1 MAFLDITA
9 EEQAAMGNRP
19 TIINQSS
26 GMFIIPPRNK
36 VLKIARHGF
45 GYRNPVKISRRTLRP
60 SSDAT
65 SGDAE
70 VSVPDVGVPIPP
82 EAEVALREALSELVP
97 HMGDRPFV
105 RTRICWYCD
114 T

>member
-9 EEQAAMGNRP
+9 EEQAAMEDRP
-19 TIINQSS
+19 TIINMSN

-36 VLKIARHGF
+36 ILKIARHGF
-45 GYRNPVKISRRTLRP
+45 GYRNLVKIPRRTLRP
-60 SSDAT
+60 G
-65 SGDAE
+65 GDAPGE
-70 VSVPDVGVPIPP
+70 VDVSVPEVGGPIAF
-82 EAEVALREALSELVP
+82 EAEEALREGLREVVP
-97 HMGDRPFV
+97 HMADRPFV